1 MAATEADSLNQVSQ
15 VAGQSREVIFAGDSV
30 RLAGQIDYPRT
41 HPLNA
46 TQYPVLVVLQH
57 AGGNTRAD
65 YRHYAQIALECGYA
79 VFRWDKRG
87 TGSSGSSGVGSA
99 LNDAVA
105 AYSTALK
112 QPFIDPKRA
121 IILAQGEGTVLLSEG
136 YDQFEAEQPLF
147 GALLIGN
154 MLDEREILSIKTRI
168 QILLGAKDWLNWQ
181 VYGKAACD
189 SHRRTYPHGAQFT
202 VAHHADRL
210 LLDTRKPGMRF
221 HIGAKQIIKDW
232 LNELVRL
239 PR

>member
-15 VAGQSREVIFAGDSV
+15 LAGQSREVIFAGDQV
-30 RLAGQIDYPRT
+30 RLAGQIDYPRAL
-41 HPLNA
+41 HPEA
-46 TQYPVLVVLQH
+46 AAYPLVVILHH

-99 LNDAVA
+99 LQDAVA

-112 QPFIDPKRA
+112 QPFIDQQRA
-121 IILAQGEGTVLLSEG
+121 IILAQGEGTVLLREA

-154 MLDEREILSIKTRI
+154 MLDEREILSIRTRI

-181 VYGKAACD
+181 VYGKAASN
-189 SHRRTYPHGAQFT
+189 SHRRTYPYGAQFT

-210 LLDTRKPGMRF
+210 LLDTRKPGLRF